1 MSVFIKLCYVTIF
14 NLTKLLQ
21 IRFIKG
27 GDLIEA
33 MQTGGQIAV
42 ENLIREQFGVFMYK
56 GGKGQIINRA
66 EYLRWKYKDNTE
78 VRMFFFLLLNI
89 FKNLKS
95 HKNTGYNSDRGVFII
110 ARSVIEMGGSQSVL
124 ANAISWVTW

>member
-1 MSVFIKLCYVTIF
+1 
-14 NLTKLLQ
+14 
-21 IRFIKG
+21 
-27 GDLIEA
+27 

-78 VRMFFFLLLNI
+78 VHAHFLQMFFLHYKQLF
-89 FKNLKS
+89 
-95 HKNTGYNSDRGVFII
+95 
-110 ARSVIEMGGSQSVL
+110 E
-124 ANAISWVTW
+124 

>member
-1 MSVFIKLCYVTIF
+1 MKNIRFLKCYVTTWIHYSFSFIF
-14 NLTKLLQ
+14 T
-21 IRFIKG
+21 KG

-78 VRMFFFLLLNI
+78 VNMRACVRYL
-89 FKNLKS
+89 
-95 HKNTGYNSDRGVFII
+95 
-110 ARSVIEMGGSQSVL
+110 
-124 ANAISWVTW
+124 